1 MGWLS
6 HGRIGGAPLSDG
18 PNPTAT
24 GVSTQ
29 PIREILHT
37 VLQEVGE
44 RPQNLEEILRAAPAA
59 LVAFDANRR
68 IIHANAAAEAVF
80 GYGPGALDGVSTDE
94 LIPLRLRQ
102 PDAPPMTVTDD
113 LMQVELPGLMQDGTE
128 RPIEW
133 CFGSSRHAE
142 GAVFV
147 MTVRDRLALDRA
159 MDALRAS
166 EERFQLLVN
175 GVRDCAIF
183 MLDGEGRVSSWNA
196 GASRIKGWEREEI
209 VGQPYEVFFTSED
222 RAAGTPAKLIA
233 AALDEGS
240 HESTGWRLRKDGSRF
255 MAHASLT
262 VLRNAEGQV
271 RGFAK
276 ITRDLTLR
284 LRGEESERRLIAERA
299 AREAAE
305 EAEKRL
311 RASEERLGRLQRMT
325 AALSEAV
332 TPEDVSTV
340 VLRECLQAFGAGG
353 GAVYLLSSDGSELEL
368 VGQRGHPQSAME
380 AFRRLPLDARSPL
393 TDAARERVP
402 GFYESFEDFWKRY
415 PALRAAI
422 GAGNFEASAALP
434 LVERGQLLGVLGT
447 RFEHPRAFTTG
458 DRALLLTVSDL
469 CAQALERARLFAAE
483 RLARASAESAS
494 RSKDEF
500 LAMLGHELRNPLAP
514 IATAVQLMKMR
525 GDEGCTREREVIERQ
540 LSHLGKLVDDLLD
553 VSRVARGLISLDR
566 SPIEVAE
573 VLSQAVE
580 MASPLLEQREQE
592 LVVSVPETGLAIDAD
607 RLRLAQV
614 VANLLTNAAK
624 YTPPRGHVWLTA
636 ALDGGQVVIRVRDD
650 GEGIG
655 PELLPHVFDLFVQ
668 GARTIARSEG
678 GLGLGLALVKSLV
691 ALHSGTVTASSGGL
705 GRGSEFVV
713 RIPALTGATA
723 MAEATAMAGQRAR
736 PAPTS
741 PPSSEPR
748 SLVQKGK
755 RILVVDD
762 NHDASELLA
771 EVLRTLGYEVAVAA
785 DGPSALRQFG
795 SFPADV
801 AILDL
806 GLPVMDGFELARRL
820 CEDRAS
826 ARPRLIALTGYGR
839 ERDFAQSRAVGFDAH
854 LVKPVDVDTLLAALE
869 PTQPSAGSGRPVAG
883 RAPSHTGLPDA

>member
-1 MGWLS
+1 
-6 HGRIGGAPLSDG
+6 
-18 PNPTAT
+18 
-24 GVSTQ
+24 
-29 PIREILHT
+29 
-37 VLQEVGE
+37 
-44 RPQNLEEILRAAPAA
+44 
-59 LVAFDANRR
+59 
-68 IIHANAAAEAVF
+68 
-80 GYGPGALDGVSTDE
+80 
-94 LIPLRLRQ
+94 
-102 PDAPPMTVTDD
+102 
-113 LMQVELPGLMQDGTE
+113 
-128 RPIEW
+128 
-133 CFGSSRHAE
+133 
-142 GAVFV
+142 
-147 MTVRDRLALDRA
+147 
-159 MDALRAS
+159 
-166 EERFQLLVN
+166 
-175 GVRDCAIF
+175 
-183 MLDGEGRVSSWNA
+183 
-196 GASRIKGWEREEI
+196 
-209 VGQPYEVFFTSED
+209 
-222 RAAGTPAKLIA
+222 
-233 AALDEGS
+233 
-240 HESTGWRLRKDGSRF
+240 
-255 MAHASLT
+255 
-262 VLRNAEGQV
+262 
-271 RGFAK
+271 
-276 ITRDLTLR
+276 
-284 LRGEESERRLIAERA
+284 
-299 AREAAE
+299 
-305 EAEKRL
+305 
-311 RASEERLGRLQRMT
+311 
-325 AALSEAV
+325 
-332 TPEDVSTV
+332 
-340 VLRECLQAFGAGG
+340 
-353 GAVYLLSSDGSELEL
+353 VYLLSSDGGELEL

-380 AFRRLPLDARSPL
+380 AFRRLPLDARTPL

-402 GFYESFEDFWKRY
+402 GFYESFEDCWRRY
-415 PALRAAI
+415 PALRTAI

-447 RFEHPRAFTTG
+447 RFERPRTFTTG

-566 SPIEVAE
+566 SPIEVAD

-624 YTPPRGHVWLTA
+624 YTPPRGHVWLGA

-691 ALHSGTVTASSGGL
+691 ALHAGTVTASSGGL

-713 RIPALTGATA
+713 RIPALAGATA
-723 MAEATAMAGQRAR
+723 TAEATAMTRERSR
-736 PAPTS
+736 PSVTS
-741 PPSSEPR
+741 PPSDPH
-748 SLVQKGK
+748 SLPQKGK

-762 NHDASELLA
+762 NQDASELLA

-785 DGPSALRQFG
+785 DGPAALRQFG

-820 CEDRAS
+820 CEERAT

-854 LVKPVDVDTLLAALE
+854 LVKPVDVETLLAALE
-869 PTQPSAGSGRPVAG
+869 PTQPSAATSRPVPG
-883 RAPSHTGLPDA
+883 RAPHSGLPDA